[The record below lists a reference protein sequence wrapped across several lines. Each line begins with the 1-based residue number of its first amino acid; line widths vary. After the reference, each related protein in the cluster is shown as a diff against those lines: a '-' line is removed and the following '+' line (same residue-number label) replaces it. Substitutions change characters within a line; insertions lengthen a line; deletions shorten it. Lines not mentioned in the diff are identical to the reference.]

1 MWKAT
6 IRGLFVRK
14 IRLALTAM
22 AVLLGVSFVA
32 GTYVLTDTLDR
43 SFQGVFDQS
52 VEGIDAVVRLRPP
65 FGGDG
70 DRERFPEA
78 LVTQVQ
84 DVAGVRSATGFVQGY
99 AQFVGRDGEAI
110 QVGGAPTFG
119 ISWAQRGRDGPLRL
133 IDADGQG
140 AKSRPPRA
148 PGEVAMDAGTAR
160 RNDFSVGDRV
170 DILTLGPKEQFRIVG
185 LFGFGSAEELG
196 AVTFAAFDLP
206 TAQAAVGAPG
216 LVDAINVTA
225 EAGTDV
231 RDLRERLA
239 AELGGVYEISSGRQ
253 VADDRGEQ
261 VLDFLALLTQLLLG
275 FAAIG
280 LVVGAFIIFNTFTI
294 LVTQRTRELGLLR
307 AMGASRRQV
316 IGSVI
321 GEAAVVGV
329 VASVAGLAAG
339 VGFASLLLELTGRL
353 GFDVP
358 EGDVVLGERTIVVA
372 ILVGLVVTVVSA
384 VWPAL
389 RASRVPPI
397 AAINDVGTTS
407 ERSLRARGVLG
418 VLIGAAGIPFVAL
431 GLDRTA
437 DATNA
442 VDEIWIVAVGALL
455 VFFGVVVLLA
465 TFARP
470 LAAALG
476 APFRVFGV
484 TGILARENATRN
496 PRRTAATA
504 SALVIGLALVGLVSI
519 FGASAKSSV
528 KAAVDR
534 GIRADVV
541 LKAQQF
547 TAFSPQVAERLRG
560 RPELRAVAAFR
571 FGNVRVQTQEE
582 TVAGVDAT
590 QLGPVTA
597 LRVGDGSIGA
607 MGDDGV
613 LVQVDAARKYGLG
626 VGDEI
631 QMQFP
636 QGFQLIRVAGIY
648 EQADFTGGFP
658 VDWIVSWPAYV
669 QGFGADDQDSL
680 VYVKA
685 AGSVGAAR
693 AAVQQVVAEDFPN
706 VEVFS
711 RDAYRSDQEA
721 AIDRFLAVTVALLLL
736 SELIAVLGI
745 VNTLAL
751 SVFERTR
758 EIGLLRAVGMSRRQM
773 RRMIRSE
780 SVVVALVGGV
790 VGTALGVFWGWVFT
804 TALES
809 QGVTELSVPVV
820 QLVVFLVLSML
831 AGVVAAIVPA
841 WRASRLDVLDAIATE

>member
-14 IRLALTAM
+14 IRLVLTAT

-43 SFQGVFDQS
+43 SFRRVFDQS

-70 DRERFPEA
+70 DRERFSTVIANQVEA
-78 LVTQVQ
+78 VP
-84 DVAGVRSATGFVQGY
+84 GVRAATGFVQGY

-110 QVGGAPTFG
+110 QTGGAPTFG

-133 IDADGQG
+133 IDFDGQ
-140 AKSRPPRA
+140 ATKSRPPRG
-148 PGEVAMDAGTAR
+148 PREVAMDASTAR
-160 RNDFSVGDRV
+160 RNDFAVGDQV
-170 DILTLGPKEQFRIVG
+170 DILTLGPKEAFRIVG

-196 AVTFAAFDLP
+196 SVTFAAFDLA
-206 TAQAAVGAPG
+206 TAQEAVGAPG
-216 LVDAINVTA
+216 LVDAINVSA
-225 EAGTDV
+225 EAGTNR
-231 RDLRERLA
+231 RDLRARLG
-239 AELGGVYEISSGRQ
+239 AELGGAYEVSTGQQ
-253 VADDRGEQ
+253 VAEDRGEQ
-261 VLDFLALLTQLLLG
+261 VLDFLVLLTQLLLG
-275 FAAIG
+275 FAGIG

-294 LVTQRTRELGLLR
+294 LVAQRTRELGLLR

-321 GEAAVVGV
+321 GEAAVVGSI
-329 VASVAGLAAG
+329 ASVAGLAVG
-339 VGFASLLLELTGRL
+339 VGFASLLLELTGAL

-358 EGDVVLGERTIVVA
+358 EGSVVLRERTIVVA
-372 ILVGLVVTVVSA
+372 VVVGLVVTVVSA
-384 VWPAL
+384 IWPAL

-397 AAINDVGTTS
+397 AAINDLGLTS
-407 ERSLRARGVLG
+407 ERSLRARAVLG
-418 VLIGAAGIPFVAL
+418 ALLGAAGIPFVIV
-431 GLDRTA
+431 GLDRTR
-437 DATNA
+437 DASNA

-465 TFARP
+465 AFARP
-470 LAAALG
+470 LASALG
-476 APFRVFGV
+476 APLRMFGV
-484 TGILARENATRN
+484 TGELARGNATRN

-528 KAAVDR
+528 KTAVDR

-547 TAFSPQVAERLRG
+547 TAFSPQVAQRLAG
-560 RPELRAVAAFR
+560 DPELKAVAAFR
-571 FGNVRVQTQEE
+571 FGNVRVQTEEE
-582 TVAGVDAT
+582 TVAGVDPT
-590 QLGPVTA
+590 QLGPATA
-597 LRVGDGSIGA
+597 LRVRDGSIGA

-613 LVQVDAARKYGLG
+613 LVQVDAARKYGLR

-680 VYVKA
+680 VYVRA
-685 AGSVGAAR
+685 AGTVAAAR
-693 AAVQQVVAEDFPN
+693 AAVQRVVAEDFPN
-706 VEVFS
+706 VAVFS

-751 SVFERTR
+751 SVFERTH
-758 EIGLLRAVGMSRRQM
+758 EIGLLRAIGMSRRQM

-809 QGVTELSVPVV
+809 QGVTELSIPAV
-820 QLVVFLVLSML
+820 QLAAFLVLSML
-831 AGVVAAIVPA
+831 AGVAAAIVPA

>member
-70 DRERFPEA
+70 DRERFPES
-78 LVTQVQ
+78 LVTRVR

-148 PGEVAMDAGTAR
+148 PGEVAMDAETAR

-196 AVTFAAFDLP
+196 AVTFAAFDLS

-216 LVDAINVTA
+216 LIDAINVTA
-225 EAGTDV
+225 QTGTNR
-231 RDLRERLA
+231 RDLRARLA
-239 AELGGVYEISSGRQ
+239 AELGGAYEISSGRQ

-294 LVTQRTRELGLLR
+294 LVAQRTRELGLLR

-329 VASVAGLAAG
+329 VASDRRSRDRCR
-339 VGFASLLLELTGRL
+339 ASRVSCSSSPGGWASTFPRGRSSS
-353 GFDVP
+353 GNA
-358 EGDVVLGERTIVVA
+358 RSWSRS
-372 ILVGLVVTVVSA
+372 LVGLVVTVVSA
-384 VWPAL
+384 IWPAL
-389 RASRVPPI
+389 RASRVPPV

-442 VDEIWIVAVGALL
+442 VDEIWVVAVGALL

-470 LAAALG
+470 LASALG
-476 APFRVFGV
+476 APFRSCSG
-484 TGILARENATRN
+484 
-496 PRRTAATA
+496 
-504 SALVIGLALVGLVSI
+504 
-519 FGASAKSSV
+519 
-528 KAAVDR
+528 
-534 GIRADVV
+534 
-541 LKAQQF
+541 
-547 TAFSPQVAERLRG
+547 
-560 RPELRAVAAFR
+560 
-571 FGNVRVQTQEE
+571 
-582 TVAGVDAT
+582 
-590 QLGPVTA
+590 
-597 LRVGDGSIGA
+597 
-607 MGDDGV
+607 
-613 LVQVDAARKYGLG
+613 
-626 VGDEI
+626 
-631 QMQFP
+631 
-636 QGFQLIRVAGIY
+636 
-648 EQADFTGGFP
+648 
-658 VDWIVSWPAYV
+658 
-669 QGFGADDQDSL
+669 
-680 VYVKA
+680 
-685 AGSVGAAR
+685 
-693 AAVQQVVAEDFPN
+693 
-706 VEVFS
+706 
-711 RDAYRSDQEA
+711 
-721 AIDRFLAVTVALLLL
+721 
-736 SELIAVLGI
+736 
-745 VNTLAL
+745 
-751 SVFERTR
+751 
-758 EIGLLRAVGMSRRQM
+758 
-773 RRMIRSE
+773 
-780 SVVVALVGGV
+780 
-790 VGTALGVFWGWVFT
+790 
-804 TALES
+804 
-809 QGVTELSVPVV
+809 
-820 QLVVFLVLSML
+820 
-831 AGVVAAIVPA
+831 
-841 WRASRLDVLDAIATE
+841 